1 MVTYRDETAAPALSA
16 GRAALDSMAK
26 WDAAE
31 NRRDRALL
39 AVAPVDHGGVLASG
53 QLIGNREVEVNCTQ
67 APARNWRE
75 RFAEVGSTA
84 LPLPL
89 RGPAAA
95 GAHSPG
101 SWRLAGNIVTKW
113 AAARR
118 GLEGEK
124 PPAD

>member
-26 WDAAE
+26 WDAAG

-53 QLIGNREVEVNCTQ
+53 QLIGDREVEVNCTQ
-67 APARNWRE
+67 ARNWRE

-89 RGPAAA
+89 RGPAA
-95 GAHSPG
+95 GAHFPG
-101 SWRLAGNIVTKW
+101 SWRLADKQRDGVG
-113 AAARR
+113 R
-118 GLEGEK
+118 GETDGVK
-124 PPAD
+124 PQAD